1 MKCAKCGYL
10 GFEHV
15 DRCRNCGYDFSLA
28 SAPAPELSLRATA
41 PAECLDDLSLIDAAL
56 ATPRGIAGGEL
67 DLDRVFGAPE
77 PAPPALSIRST
88 EAAQSARPTPYAPP
102 ARMAAEPTLFGP
114 PIADDE
120 PLIRRASPPRPPL
133 SVRRATPEVARLR
146 VEQPRV
152 QTLDLALEMA
162 GSAPAPAVT
171 PATRATA
178 QPWLDRGTD
187 MPAEDATVGARI
199 LAMAIDLTILAAID
213 VVVIYFT
220 MQICG
225 INLADLG
232 IVPKGPLFAFLFT
245 QNFGYFI
252 AFTAGG
258 QTLGKMVTGIR
269 VVPNESRSSIDMG
282 RACVRSL
289 VWLVLAVP
297 AGLGFATAFYR
308 RDHRG
313 IHDRFAGTRVVRASA

>member
-10 GFEHV
+10 GFEHS

-28 SAPAPELSLRATA
+28 SAPAPDLSLRATA
-41 PAECLDDLSLIDAAL
+41 RAIPEPIDDLSLIDAARV
-56 ATPRGIAGGEL
+56 AMGAPP
-67 DLDRVFGAPE
+67 DLDRVLGAPE
-77 PAPPALSIRST
+77 PVAAPLSTAFAPP
-88 EAAQSARPTPYAPP
+88 P
-102 ARMAAEPTLFGP
+102 RMVAEPTLFGP

-120 PLIRRASPPRPPL
+120 PLITKASPPRPPL
-133 SVRRATPEVARLR
+133 AVRRATPDVARLR
-146 VEQPRV
+146 VEPPRV
-152 QTLDLALEMA
+152 QTLDLVLEMTA
-162 GSAPAPAVT
+162 SAPPVT

-178 QPWLDRGTD
+178 QEWPEPRQEQH
-187 MPAEDATVGARI
+187 AENAPLGARI

-213 VVVIYFT
+213 AVVVYFT

-225 INLADLG
+225 IALADLSL
-232 IVPKGPLFAFLFT
+232 VPRRPLFAFLFT

-258 QTLGKMVTGIR
+258 QTLGKMATGIR
-269 VVPNESRSSIDMG
+269 VVPDEARSSLDVG

-297 AGLGFATAFYR
+297 AGLGFATALFR